1 MFAETI
7 GTFKVMRREKRPEV
21 STCLRDAMDERL
33 GTNNTSW
40 KVNASLMFMP
50 GDYSKMELMSFPVT
64 RPRRLRST
72 AALRALVRETELN
85 AGDFVL
91 PLFIRPGKGEKR
103 PISSMPGHFQYS
115 VDESVKAAGEAVKLG
130 IPAVILF
137 GIPDKKDAKASGA
150 YASNGIVQTAAKAM
164 KDKYPDLLL
173 IADLCFCEYTDH
185 GHCGIVKDGKVL
197 NDPTLELAAK
207 TAVSHAKAG
216 FDVVAPSGMMDG
228 QVGVMRRALD
238 AAGFSDT
245 PILAYAAKYA
255 SAFYGPFREAAE
267 SPPSFGDRSGYQMDP
282 ANFNE
287 AMREVALDVEEGADM
302 LMVKPALPYL
312 DVLKA
317 VKERFG
323 LPTSAYQVSGEF
335 AMIKAAAAKGWIDE
349 RRLALESLTSIKRA
363 GADFILTYYA
373 LEAARWLAK

>member
-1 MFAETI
+1 
-7 GTFKVMRREKRPEV
+7 
-21 STCLRDAMDERL
+21 
-33 GTNNTSW
+33 
-40 KVNASLMFMP
+40 
-50 GDYSKMELMSFPVT
+50 MSFPVT

-197 NDPTLELAAK
+197 N
-207 TAVSHAKAG
+207 
-216 FDVVAPSGMMDG
+216 
-228 QVGVMRRALD
+228 
-238 AAGFSDT
+238 
-245 PILAYAAKYA
+245 
-255 SAFYGPFREAAE
+255 
-267 SPPSFGDRSGYQMDP
+267 
-282 ANFNE
+282 
-287 AMREVALDVEEGADM
+287 
-302 LMVKPALPYL
+302 
-312 DVLKA
+312 
-317 VKERFG
+317 
-323 LPTSAYQVSGEF
+323 
-335 AMIKAAAAKGWIDE
+335 
-349 RRLALESLTSIKRA
+349 
-363 GADFILTYYA
+363 
-373 LEAARWLAK
+373 

>member
-1 MFAETI
+1 
-7 GTFKVMRREKRPEV
+7 MR
-21 STCLRDAMDERL
+21 
-33 GTNNTSW
+33 
-40 KVNASLMFMP
+40 
-50 GDYSKMELMSFPVT
+50 LMSFPIT
-64 RPRRLRST
+64 RPRRLRSSP
-72 AALRALVRETELN
+72 ALRALIRETDLS
-85 AGDFVL
+85 AKDFII

-115 VDESVKAAGEAVKLG
+115 VDMAVKAADAAVREG
-130 IPAVILF
+130 IPGLILF

-150 YASNGIVQTAAKAM
+150 YADNGIVQNAVKAI
-164 KDKYPDLLL
+164 KDKHPNLLM
-173 IADLCFCEYTDH
+173 IADLCFCEYMDH
-185 GHCGIVKDGKVL
+185 GHCGVIKGGKVL
-197 NDPTLELAAK
+197 NDPTLALAAK
-207 TAVSHAKAG
+207 TAASQAKAG
-216 FDVVAPSGMMDG
+216 FDIIAPSGMMDG
-228 QVGVMRRALD
+228 QVAAIRKSLD
-238 AAGFSDT
+238 GNGFGDT

-255 SAFYGPFREAAE
+255 SAYYGPFREAAE

-302 LMVKPALPYL
+302 VMVKPALPYL

-335 AMIKAAAAKGWIDE
+335 AMIKAAAANGWIDE
-349 RRLALESLTSIKRA
+349 KRMALESLMCIKRA

-373 LEAARWLAK
+373 LEAAKWLA

>member
-1 MFAETI
+1 MA
-7 GTFKVMRREKRPEV
+7 
-21 STCLRDAMDERL
+21 
-33 GTNNTSW
+33 
-40 KVNASLMFMP
+40 
-50 GDYSKMELMSFPVT
+50 FPTT

-72 AALRALVRETELN
+72 PALRALVRETELS
-85 AGDFVL
+85 ARDFVL
-91 PLFIRPGKGEKR
+91 PLFVRPGKGEKR

-115 VDESVKAAGEAVKLG
+115 VDEVVKAAGEAAKLG
-130 IPAVILF
+130 VPALILF

-150 YASNGIVQTAAKAM
+150 YAAGGIVQKAARAI
-164 KDKYPDLLL
+164 KDKHPELLL

-197 NDPTLELAAK
+197 NDPTLALAAK
-207 TAVSHAKAG
+207 TAVSQAKAG

-245 PILAYAAKYA
+245 PILAYAAKY
-255 SAFYGPFREAAE
+255 SSGFYGPFREAAE

-282 ANFNE
+282 ANFRE
-287 AMREVALDVEEGADM
+287 ALREVALDVEEGADM
-302 LMVKPALPYL
+302 VMVKPALPYL

-317 VKERFG
+317 VKDRFG

-335 AMIKAAAAKGWIDE
+335 AMIKAAAKNGWIDE
-349 RRLALESLTSIKRA
+349 KRVALETLTSIKRA

-373 LEAARWLAK
+373 LEAAKWLA

>member
-1 MFAETI
+1 
-7 GTFKVMRREKRPEV
+7 
-21 STCLRDAMDERL
+21 
-33 GTNNTSW
+33 
-40 KVNASLMFMP
+40 
-50 GDYSKMELMSFPVT
+50 MSFPIT
-64 RPRRLRST
+64 RPRRLRSSP
-72 AALRALVRETELN
+72 ALRALIRETDLS
-85 AGDFVL
+85 AKDFIL

-115 VDESVKAAGEAVKLG
+115 VDMAVKAADAAVREG
-130 IPAVILF
+130 IPGLILF

-150 YASNGIVQTAAKAM
+150 YADNGIVQNAVKAI
-164 KDKYPDLLL
+164 KDKHPNLLM
-173 IADLCFCEYTDH
+173 IADLCFCEYMDH
-185 GHCGIVKDGKVL
+185 GHCGVIKGGKVL
-197 NDPTLELAAK
+197 NDPTLALAAK
-207 TAVSHAKAG
+207 TAASQAKAG
-216 FDVVAPSGMMDG
+216 FDIIAPSGMMDG
-228 QVGVMRRALD
+228 QVAAIRKSLD
-238 AAGFSDT
+238 GNGFGDT

-255 SAFYGPFREAAE
+255 SAYYGPFREAAE

-302 LMVKPALPYL
+302 VMVKPALPYL

-335 AMIKAAAAKGWIDE
+335 AMIKAAAANGWIDE
-349 RRLALESLTSIKRA
+349 KRMALESLMCIKRA

-373 LEAARWLAK
+373 LEAAKWLA